1 MRFLGKYELLEQL
14 TVGKVETFAAYP
26 IGGGERLLI
35 HVFALPALIKSAP
48 TNRDLLRYMEEI
60 SPPALGTLLDAG
72 RYDDGS
78 QAYVVTKF
86 PRVPAALGTW
96 VEAYKASVKSKHDT
110 TAEVVPA
117 ELWQEGRSNETQEIS
132 IPEKRD
138 ENSQGEFTRAFQSVS
153 APRIPD
159 KSPPTPVARPEPPV
173 GPESMPTGEFFVPQ
187 PVRSPAPVSLTDQFM
202 AGLGEGSLLGG
213 TPEQSTPAKPEPFGN
228 TAPFRVDSS
237 DTWKKPSVTQSPEAL
252 SVGNSPPG
260 EFTMFFKGPLAPPS
274 GPSEHYPAEEPYS
287 PAPARPSGGEFTQM
301 FGAATPSAS
310 SPLPSEPLLE
320 PVAQGDRFT
329 DVFGKATVPL
339 PEPLPRPN
347 PAPEPPVSLEP
358 APGYVVSQNTNFPP
372 PPLPPAAPEP
382 MFAGSPSFGSS
393 PPPGQSHDDNATRLF
408 RTPVQDGPAPAPE
421 PALPRE
427 SEYTRVISAKPQPAA
442 AEKSAKPA
450 AAGAGPSIKL
460 SVPIS
465 PPPMPSLQ
473 PSAPHLAM
481 PVPTPIHLPSV
492 PAPKVPSLEIKV
504 PPPAKGA
511 EKKKVSWTSYVPL
524 IVILNLLLLA
534 AVGLVLYFIFAH

>member
-26 IGGGERLLI
+26 IGGGERLLV

-48 TNRDLLRYMEEI
+48 TNRDLLGYMEEI
-60 SPPALGTLLDAG
+60 SPPAMGTLLDAG

-78 QAYVVTKF
+78 QAYIVTKF
-86 PRVPAALGTW
+86 PRDRAALGIW

-117 ELWQEGRSNETQEIS
+117 ELWEEGRSSETQEIS
-132 IPEKRD
+132 VPKKPE
-138 ENSQGEFTRAFQSVS
+138 NPPGEFTRAFQSAG
-153 APRIPD
+153 APNLPD
-159 KSPPTPVARPEPPV
+159 KSPPPPVARPEPPIA
-173 GPESMPTGEFFVPQ
+173 PDSLPTGEFFVPR

-202 AGLGEGSLLGG
+202 AGLGEGSRLGG
-213 TPEQSTPAKPEPFGN
+213 TPERSTPAAKPEPIEN
-228 TAPFRVDSS
+228 TAPFRMDSP
-237 DTWKKPSVTQSPEAL
+237 DPWKESSVTQSAEPL
-252 SVGNSPPG
+252 PVDSSRPG

-274 GPSEHYPAEEPYS
+274 ASSETYPADEPYS
-287 PAPARPSGGEFTQM
+287 RAPSRPSAGEFTRT
-301 FGAATPSAS
+301 FGAAAPSAG

-320 PVAQGDRFT
+320 PAAQGDGFT

-339 PEPLPRPN
+339 PEPPPAKA
-347 PAPEPPVSLEP
+347 APEPPASLDP

-372 PPLPPAAPEP
+372 APLPQAAPEP
-382 MFAGSPSFGSS
+382 MFGGSS
-393 PPPGQSHDDNATRLF
+393 SLGASPLPGQSRDDNATRLF
-408 RTPVQDGPAPAPE
+408 RTPVQDAQGPAPE
-421 PALPRE
+421 PAPPRE
-427 SEYTRVISAKPQPAA
+427 SEYTRIISAKPQPAG
-442 AEKSAKPA
+442 AEKSPKPA
-450 AAGAGPSIKL
+450 AAGAGPAIQV

-473 PSAPHLAM
+473 PSGPHLAM
-481 PVPTPIHLPSV
+481 PAPTPMQFPSVPTPQ
-492 PAPKVPSLEIKV
+492 VPSLEIKV

-511 EKKKVSWTSYVPL
+511 GKKKTSWTSYVPL

-534 AVGLVLYFIFAH
+534 AVGLILYFIFAH

>member
-48 TNRDLLRYMEEI
+48 TNRDLLGYMEEI
-60 SPPALGTLLDAG
+60 SPPSLGTLLDAG

-86 PRVPAALGTW
+86 PRDPAALGRW
-96 VEAYKASVKSKHDT
+96 IEAYKASAKSKHDT

-117 ELWQEGRSNETQEIS
+117 ELWQEGLNNETREIS
-132 IPEKRD
+132 VPERHGG
-138 ENSQGEFTRAFQSVS
+138 NSQGEFTRAFQS
-153 APRIPD
+153 ATEPKTPD

-173 GPESMPTGEFFVPQ
+173 GPESLPTGEFFLPQ
-187 PVRSPAPVSLTDQFM
+187 PVRSPAPASLTDQFM
-202 AGLGEGSLLGG
+202 AGLGEGSRLGDAR
-213 TPEQSTPAKPEPFGN
+213 EQSTPAKPEPFGN
-228 TAPFRVDSS
+228 TAPFRVNSS
-237 DTWKKPSVTQSPEAL
+237 DPWKGPSVTPASEPP
-252 SVGNSPPG
+252 SDDNSRPG

-274 GPSEHYPAEEPYS
+274 APLETFPPEAPYS
-287 PAPARPSGGEFTQM
+287 PAPARPSAGEFTRT

-310 SPLPSEPLLE
+310 GPLPPEPLLE

-339 PEPLPRPN
+339 PQPPPLPK

-358 APGYVVSQNTNFPP
+358 TPGYVVSQNTNFPP
-372 PPLPPAAPEP
+372 PPLPMTAPEP
-382 MFAGSPSFGSS
+382 MFTSGSS
-393 PPPGQSHDDNATRLF
+393 LGPLPGQSRDDNATRLF
-408 RTPVQDGPAPAPE
+408 RMPVQEEPAPVMEEAP
-421 PALPRE
+421 PRE
-427 SEYTRVISAKPQPAA
+427 SEYTRIISAKPQPAA
-442 AEKSAKPA
+442 AEKSPKPA
-450 AAGAGPSIKL
+450 AAGAGPAIKI

-473 PSAPHLAM
+473 PPAPHLAM
-481 PVPTPIHLPSV
+481 PVPTPMHLPSV

-504 PPPAKGA
+504 PAPAKGA
-511 EKKKVSWTSYVPL
+511 EKKKTSWKSYVPL

-534 AVGLVLYFIFAH
+534 AVGLVLYFIFVH